1 MMDSSRVDGA
11 LWSEV
16 WPGLEAGALLNGMFH
31 QRVESTECE
40 PGTDVPKLY
49 PVIRELAIRA
59 LADAAEIEAQRLV
72 RQTG

>member
-1 MMDSSRVDGA
+1 
-11 LWSEV
+11 
-16 WPGLEAGALLNGMFH
+16 MFH